1 MSWRRIRVIRLR
13 RRDRVGGEGSRGQ
26 GAEVVEPA
34 GLIQDEGSE
43 DGPASDHAECAGDR
57 VATSSRFVR

>member
-34 GLIQDEGSE
+34 GLIQ
-43 DGPASDHAECAGDR
+43 P
-57 VATSSRFVR
+57 